1 MYCKK
6 LKFLTF
12 ILIILFLVACF
23 IFLKTNLSGAL
34 KYETV
39 LSFFDFFK
47 EFTNPNIS
55 AKFLSEV
62 IDASFETIM
71 ISFVSTV
78 LSFVFAFFIM
88 ISSNIKIIFLNSFL
102 KFFLNFLRSIPDLL
116 WGLILVILFGLGPF
130 TGTLALML
138 HTTGILGRLFV
149 ELLENQETE
158 NEKNSIKTNNGT
170 FLRYF
175 LYYIFPEIFPQ
186 MLSYLLYRWENNI
199 RAAAILGIIG
209 AGGLGQL
216 LYYRLSLFHY
226 NEVSTILIFT
236 ISIVILVDFLSSF
249 LRSKYTG
256 R

>member
-1 MYCKK
+1 M
-6 LKFLTF
+6 T
-12 ILIILFLVACF
+12 CF
-23 IFLKTNLSGAL
+23 IFLETNLL
-34 KYETV
+34 EVFRYETV
-39 LSFFDFFK
+39 SSFLIFFE
-47 EFTNPNIS
+47 EFSKPNINS
-55 AKFLSEV
+55 NFLSEV
-62 IDASFETIM
+62 IDASFETVM
-71 ISFVSTV
+71 ISFVSTI
-78 LSFVFAFFIM
+78 LASVFAFFVM
-88 ISSNIKIIFLNSFL
+88 IVSNIKFFFLINFL
-102 KFFLNFLRSIPDLL
+102 KFLTNFLRSVPDLL